1 MNTPT
6 ALFPLHTVLFP
17 DGLLPLRIFEPRY
30 VDMVRHCLREDR
42 GFVVVPIIEGR
53 EAQPGA
59 RFHPDGT
66 VARIEHWDQG
76 EDGLLHLQVRGHER
90 VRIHAP
96 TTQPDGLALGLLEVV
111 HEASAPVPAH
121 RAYLGDLLASVYAR
135 HPEVAPSTPWPMADA
150 RWLAYRWAE
159 LLPLDLAARHALLTR
174 DTALDKL
181 EQVAAMVP
189 PPPESTRHDVLH

>member
-6 ALFPLHTVLFP
+6 ALFPLHTMLFLA
-17 DGLLPLRIFEPRY
+17 DLLPLRTFEPRY

-42 GFVVVPIIEGR
+42 GFVVVPIIAGR

-76 EDGLLHLQVRGHER
+76 ADGLLHLQVRGHER
-90 VRIHAP
+90 VRIRAP

-111 HEASAPVPAH
+111 HEASAPVPTH
-121 RAYLGDLLASVYAR
+121 RAYLGELLASVACA
-135 HPEVAPSTPWPMADA
+135 APRGRAAHPWPLADA

-159 LLPLDLAARHALLTR
+159 LLPLDLLP
-174 DTALDKL
+174 
-181 EQVAAMVP
+181 AM
-189 PPPESTRHDVLH
+189 RC